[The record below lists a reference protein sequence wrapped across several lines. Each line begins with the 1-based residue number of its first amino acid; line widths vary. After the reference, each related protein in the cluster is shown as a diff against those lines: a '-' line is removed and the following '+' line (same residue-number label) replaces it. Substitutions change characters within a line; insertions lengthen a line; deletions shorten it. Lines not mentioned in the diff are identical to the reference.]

1 MNVAHVPLA
10 AMDALVTSGLSKAYG
25 HRESPLHRPGW
36 RPTGEVRA
44 LEDLTIAV
52 HEGEIFG
59 FLGPNGAG
67 KSTTIRLLL
76 GFLHPTSGSG
86 SVLGLDIVR
95 DSVAIR
101 RRVGYLPGGIAL
113 IDSLS
118 GERLLD
124 YLGELTGRPSVR
136 RAELLDRLELSAR
149 TLRRPVRDYSRG
161 MRQKVGIIQALQHDP
176 ELAILD
182 EPTEGLDPLMQ
193 RAFYAIL
200 DDLKAAGR
208 TIFFSSHVLSEVERV
223 CDRVAI
229 VRRGRLVALQEVA
242 SLLER
247 RKRNVELR
255 AADGD
260 VPELAGVAGVSG
272 LGRAADGRLTCQ
284 LEGDVGPFLAALT
297 GHRIMDLTIEPAHL
311 EEAFLELYEDAE
323 PNGGDA
329 GRGAHGPSHA
339 DSADPTAPGAL
350 AR

>member
-1 MNVAHVPLA
+1 
-10 AMDALVTSGLSKAYG
+10 MDALTTVGLTKAYG
-25 HRESPLHRPGW
+25 HAASRVHLPGGASG
-36 RPTGEVRA
+36 GEIRA
-44 LEDLTIAV
+44 LEDLTISV
-52 HEGEIFG
+52 DEGEIFG

-76 GFLHPTSGSG
+76 GFLHPTAGSAQ
-86 SVLGLDIVR
+86 VLGLDIVR
-95 DSVAIR
+95 DTVAIR
-101 RRVGYLPGGIAL
+101 GRVGYLPGGIAL
-113 IDSLS
+113 YDSLS

-124 YLGELTGRPSVR
+124 YLGELTGRPSIR

-149 TLRRPVRDYSRG
+149 TLTRPVRDYSRG
-161 MRQKVGIIQALQHDP
+161 MRQKIGIIQALQHDP

-229 VRRGRLVALQEVA
+229 VRRGRLVALQDVA
-242 SLLER
+242 SLLEH

-260 VPELAGVAGVSG
+260 LPALDGVAGVSG
-272 LGRAADGRLTCQ
+272 LARPADGRLTCQ
-284 LEGDVGPFLAALT
+284 LEGDVGPFLAAIA
-297 GHRIMDLTIEPAHL
+297 GHRILDLTIEPAHL
-311 EEAFLELYEDAE
+311 VEAFLELYEDAE
-323 PNGGDA
+323 PDDGD
-329 GRGAHGPSHA
+329 GDG
-339 DSADPTAPGAL
+339 APGA
-350 AR
+350 AAAGSVAAG